1 MPPKDK
7 TSPYVPAK
15 AIADFLSRYASPDE
29 TGEVEQ
35 DEGIP
40 VPSTYALPSPNIQ
53 NEIPAKFLPP
63 PPNYNNLS
71 TPSSQGLLDLPIF
84 PGGAGSLAA
93 QTLAAAYLPKA
104 ISALPEPLQVPTQI
118 GLLAAPFVPKVP
130 GAAVSSLKWATQPKH
145 IGAGAERLSKLMMKH
160 PESGIQKGLNE
171 LFGSLAKTKAFSG
184 QMESTPLAGQMFSH
198 YFTGQGTPLTYK
210 FPTHHQQTMAKV
222 RHSQISDIAR
232 KGKVGDSFSMPIKEG
247 SVVRDVQNALG
258 NFTLQGKVV
267 KRITPYKPRK
277 AGEPLHTPLTL
288 GSEGGDAIV
297 RLRNYDTYN
306 FKPQYIPE
314 KTWTFRADIP
324 TSIANKLPN
333 FRINNPTSG
342 YPTAKAYSKT
352 TQQNPSYGSLYGTTE
367 APLLDISKI
376 SSTNYLIPRKGRKRG
391 EQISKGGT
399 TKVNISGLD
408 AVFPKLGVGKPFS
421 SYSKPY
427 YYNTKTRKV
436 GNTLKSVL

>member
-29 TGEVEQ
+29 TEEAEQ
-35 DEGIP
+35 GPLQDP
-40 VPSTYALPSPNIQ
+40 T
-53 NEIPAKFLPP
+53 KLPP
-63 PPNYNNLS
+63 PPTDY
-71 TPSSQGLLDLPIF
+71 TRPSSQGLLDLPIF

-93 QTLAAAYLPKA
+93 QTLAAGYLPKA
-104 ISALPEPLQVPTQI
+104 ISALPEHLQVPTQI

-145 IGAGAERLSKLMMKH
+145 IGAGAERLTKLMMKH
-160 PESGIQKGLNE
+160 PESGVQKGLNE
-171 LFGSLAKTKAFSG
+171 LFGSLAKTKAFAG
-184 QMESTPLAGQMFSH
+184 QMESTPLAGKMFSH

-232 KGKVGDSFSMPIKEG
+232 KGKVGDSFSMPIKES

-376 SSTNYLIPRKGRKRG
+376 SSAR
-391 EQISKGGT
+391 KGGT

-427 YYNTKTRKV
+427 YYNTKTNKV